1 MRRTYYTVAEKLQAE
16 PHTRRTTIERLRA
29 FESTFARLKAENASA
44 KKRTGFFSRI
54 IGFVRKAV
62 LDDLRR
68 V

>member
-1 MRRTYYTVAEKLQAE
+1 MRRTYYTVAEKLRAE
-16 PHTRRTTIERLRA
+16 PHTRRTTIERLKA
-29 FESTFARLKAENASA
+29 FESTFARLKAENANA
-44 KKRTGFFSRI
+44 RKRAGIFSRF